1 MISRCKLD
9 ADLVGP
15 AGVQPDSDKRN
26 VRLFAICQN
35 LVGQQRPLHILAG
48 LLHDARFAQ
57 RPVIPQKVFH
67 LPGAFPEAP
76 MGCGE
81 VFLFKFA
88 RAHLLGQNG
97 RCRLRAGKDHQP
109 RNLRVEP
116 VDRAHAG
123 VLIGKLF
130 SQQVNH
136 AALVVSRRDHA
147 CGLDAHED
155 ARILI

>member
-1 MISRCKLD
+1 MAARCKLD
-9 ADLVGP
+9 ANLMGSS
-15 AGVQPDSDKRN
+15 GVQPDSDKRN
-26 VRLFAICQN
+26 VLVFAIRQN

-67 LPGAFPEAP
+67 LPGAFLEAP

-81 VFLFKFA
+81 IFFFKFA

-109 RNLRVEP
+109 
-116 VDRAHAG
+116 
-123 VLIGKLF
+123 
-130 SQQVNH
+130 
-136 AALVVSRRDHA
+136 
-147 CGLDAHED
+147 
-155 ARILI
+155 